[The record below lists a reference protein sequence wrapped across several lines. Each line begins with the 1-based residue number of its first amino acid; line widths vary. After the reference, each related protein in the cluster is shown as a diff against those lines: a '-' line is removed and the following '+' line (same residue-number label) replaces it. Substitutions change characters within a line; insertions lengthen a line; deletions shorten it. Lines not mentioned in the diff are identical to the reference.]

1 MIEYNHIPLVGATLK
16 VSTYEELTR
25 VDTDMLTPVIT
36 WKINGIIERNHV
48 YQCQGRTLTRV
59 EHTFDDQKSVNAAW
73 VVTSTHNPHEIT

>member
-1 MIEYNHIPLVGATLK
+1 
-16 VSTYEELTR
+16 
-25 VDTDMLTPVIT
+25 MLTPVIT
-36 WKINGIIERNHV
+36 WKINGIIECNHM